1 MGDNIDPNIKVESDE
16 VLSQRLLSAIKESP
30 DGHQKNAS
38 EASTAMIRRR
48 LRENGFTRLILPF
61 QQISD
66 SDLTYLPE
74 SELPAIVEEMEPD
87 SPGAK
92 AIPFNDTPDTAF
104 YRGDKF
110 AVYFCKI
117 VTPEFTKNV
126 DELRTYKN
134 DLRQVVTDN
143 SLKDI
148 QTEEDSR
155 TITEVNRVVGST
167 PDAASPVTGITQHF
181 QVNGGITRAN
191 YKEVLNHLED
201 RELNNGVFLMN
212 RHTAKEFL
220 EWDRSEIGGDLTERL
235 LKEGMSALDE
245 AKIFGVRHIF
255 TMKRELVADN
265 ELFQFAEPSFLGRAY
280 VLEDVT
286 MYVEKKRDILRFSA
300 QEKIGLTFANTAS
313 LNKTTFED

>member
-1 MGDNIDPNIKVESDE
+1 MSDLNPNVQVENDE
-16 VLSQRLLSAIKESP
+16 VLTQKLLSAITEAG
-30 DGHQKNAS
+30 DGLCKNAS
-38 EASTAMIRRR
+38 EAGTAMIRRR

-66 SDLTYLPE
+66 SDLTYLPD

-92 AIPFNDTPDTAF
+92 AIPFNDTPDTQF

-117 VTPEFTKNV
+117 TTPEFTKNV

-155 TITEVNRVVGST
+155 TITEVDRVVGST
-167 PDAASPVTGITQHF
+167 PNVASPVTGITQHY
-181 QVNGGITRAN
+181 QIAGGITRAN
-191 YKEVLNHLED
+191 YKEILNHLED

-220 EWDRSEIGGDLTERL
+220 EWDRSEVGGDLAERL
-235 LKEGMSALDE
+235 MKDGVSALEE

-255 TMKRELVADN
+255 TMKRDLVADN
-265 ELFQFAEPSFLGRAY
+265 VVYEFAEPSFLGRAY

-300 QEKIGLTFANTAS
+300 QEKLGITFANTAS
-313 LNKTTFED
+313 LGKTTFA

>member
-1 MGDNIDPNIKVESDE
+1 MSDITPNIEVENDE
-16 VLSQRLLSAIKESP
+16 VLTQRLLSAVQEAG
-30 DGHQKNAS
+30 DGHCKNAS
-38 EASTAMIRRR
+38 EAGTAMIRRR

-66 SDLTYLPE
+66 SDLTYLPDT
-74 SELPAIVEEMEPD
+74 ELPAIIEEMEPD

-92 AIPFNDTPDTAF
+92 AIPFNDTPDTSF

-117 VTPEFTKNV
+117 TTREFTKNV

-167 PDAASPVTGITQHF
+167 ANAVSPVTGIIQHY
-181 QVNGGITRAN
+181 QITGGITRSN
-191 YKEVLNHLED
+191 YKEILNHLED

-220 EWDRSEIGGDLTERL
+220 EWDRSEIGGDLAQTL
-235 LKEGMSALDE
+235 LKEGVSGFDE
-245 AKIFGVRHIF
+245 AKIFNVRHIF
-255 TMKRELVADN
+255 TMKRDLVPDN
-265 ELFQFAEPSFLGRAY
+265 VVFEFAEPSFLGRAY

-300 QEKIGLTFANTAS
+300 QEKIGITFANTAA
-313 LNKTTFED
+313 LGKTTFA